1 VITDGRGAL
10 PTVWAHD
17 SSGRNIAFQG
27 GSMFEFM
34 IRDVFLNTAVLYTI
48 LYLVAKHEADYSFAR
63 VAMVTAV
70 TSLGAFLIQIFLF
83 EMIGWFTIGL
93 VFLLTAA
100 MIMTFCWVR
109 LWKTVIVVTLF
120 CAFHFG
126 IEISVD
132 DIQEHFFP
140 DDSEDVDSAQTS
152 AIDMAEIEASWEAA
166 KKTLVLSG
174 TISAGNGDF
183 TAMVNGEVVDV
194 NDTVS
199 VRVKKKTYQW
209 RVHSISKH
217 DIKYERLGIQPK

>member
-1 VITDGRGAL
+1 
-10 PTVWAHD
+10 
-17 SSGRNIAFQG
+17 
-27 GSMFEFM
+27 MFEFM

-48 LYLVAKHEADYSFAR
+48 LYLVAKHEADYSFAK

-120 CAFHFG
+120 CLFHVG
-126 IEISVD
+126 IEIGVD
-132 DIQEHFFP
+132 GVQEHFFP
-140 DDSEDVDSAQTS
+140 DNSEGADSTQTS
-152 AIDMAEIEASWEAA
+152 TQTNAISVAKIETGWEAA
-166 KKTLVLSG
+166 KKMLLLSG
-174 TISAGNGDF
+174 TMSAGNGDF
-183 TAMVNGEVVDV
+183 TAMVNGEVLEV

-199 VRVKKKTYQW
+199 ARVKTKTYQW
-209 RVHSISKH
+209 RVRAISKH